1 MDTTEGRRSTKR
13 TTGCALL
20 GLTWFLRAFLIK
32 PIDTIRDKIQGA
44 WSKVL
49 YTCTLCQQQKMAKKG
64 HRRNQKNK
72 ETGKRKPRKS
82 AEQNQK
88 QRKKEHDRMTTFN
101 KKKEEEHSR
110 T

>member
-1 MDTTEGRRSTKR
+1 
-13 TTGCALL
+13 
-20 GLTWFLRAFLIK
+20 
-32 PIDTIRDKIQGA
+32 
-44 WSKVL
+44 
-49 YTCTLCQQQKMAKKG
+49 MAKKG

-101 KKKEEEHSR
+101 KKKEEEQALQDMTARETALKQLCIEDRFEFADHAKINLQR
-110 T
+110 